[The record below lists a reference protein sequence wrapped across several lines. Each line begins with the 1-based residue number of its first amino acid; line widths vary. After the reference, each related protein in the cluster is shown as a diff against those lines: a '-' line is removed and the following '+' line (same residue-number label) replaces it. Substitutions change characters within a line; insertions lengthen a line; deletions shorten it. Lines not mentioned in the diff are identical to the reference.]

1 MKYTDL
7 INISISNIK
16 SNKFKTIIFIL
27 IITLFMT
34 LITCFFTFK
43 NSLYSFVNRYLNS
56 DFNYKLIQVDVTKD
70 DDSEYERIISIIE
83 KTNNKHITKVFKNNS
98 YLKVNVSLDNQEVE
112 LYGNYTGFNYK
123 VTKGK
128 DIKDKYDIVCPNYM
142 TGGDWTSKHNIND
155 YINMIDKIGNKFHIS
170 FNQKYVKSSNEVNI
184 INNYDYDLNLVGTY
198 DTNEELTGYNKCYIS
213 TYLFEKLSS
222 ESEIKYSQEYLN
234 SKEKYDSYP
243 PVLVLVDDFKNVDT
257 VMKVLE
263 NASLNTYIP
272 ELDLEFYETIFK
284 YMNFA
289 TIIIVVA
296 SVFSIYYFIKSTL
309 IESIKNIALYQV
321 IGYNLKDIK
330 KIYIIEYIIKIIISL
345 FISFVISII
354 LKNIGMFLL
363 SSDPNYSVLKLS
375 LSLYEVLIYL
385 IIIIVI
391 IYLVIK
397 ILFKKIAK
405 EKSLIYLTGE

>member
-1 MKYTDL
+1 
-7 INISISNIK
+7 
-16 SNKFKTIIFIL
+16 
-27 IITLFMT
+27 
-34 LITCFFTFK
+34 
-43 NSLYSFVNRYLNS
+43 
-56 DFNYKLIQVDVTKD
+56 
-70 DDSEYERIISIIE
+70 
-83 KTNNKHITKVFKNNS
+83 
-98 YLKVNVSLDNQEVE
+98 
-112 LYGNYTGFNYK
+112 
-123 VTKGK
+123 
-128 DIKDKYDIVCPNYM
+128 M
-142 TGGDWTSKHNIND
+142 TGGDWTSKHNINN
-155 YINMIDKIGNKFHIS
+155 YINMTDKIGNKLHIS

-213 TYLFEKLSS
+213 KYLFEKLSS

-263 NASLNTYIP
+263 DASLNTYIP

-391 IYLVIK
+391 VYLVIK